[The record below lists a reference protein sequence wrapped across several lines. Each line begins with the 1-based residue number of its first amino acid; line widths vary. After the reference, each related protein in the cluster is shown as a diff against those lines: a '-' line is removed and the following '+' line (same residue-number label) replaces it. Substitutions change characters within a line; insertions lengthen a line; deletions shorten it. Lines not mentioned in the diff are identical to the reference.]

1 MINAKRTVLTVSLT
15 AVFSTAAWADNQ
27 QLAGCVALSDD
38 NHAQQ
43 AAEEV
48 RKINAA
54 YFSGSLNGQEI
65 ATPALPSRND
75 INGFSGSLNIPADLQ
90 VKGYQPEINQS
101 YDLQSNSNYV
111 LPVSGSLN
119 ATDWQIDDSYALGNG
134 HYLDKVFQQDT
145 DTVLLAE
152 NTVTDTAT
160 DANSGSLNN
169 HQDSSPA
176 SQVQND
182 GNGIS
187 GSLNEDNTP
196 IKETAN
202 TANATELE
210 SIVVTGQRNQ
220 SPTDTH
226 KSTLNRNRLTKTATN
241 NGDIGS
247 ALKMLPNVRFD
258 NSNGG
263 SMSAGEISPSKISI
277 SGSQPYQNAFTID
290 GIGFNNDLNPG
301 YENNSQQPGSLKNAA
316 NGRAQAL
323 AVDVNMLEKLDVYD
337 SNIPVYAPSGVAW
350 IDTEIRRPQ
359 KDFGFEIKHRYT
371 NGSVAKGF
379 PNSLTKFHVDE
390 SKTREELLNRDG
402 NVYTYY
408 DTPEFQKHK
417 TTITVEGR
425 PTEKLGIIGQFQKF
439 ESRMPIQLNTVDIT
453 GGTGYKAPTPYDTPE
468 KFGQRRERKE
478 TQYNATVKAF
488 YDVSDDLNLDFTYI
502 YSPDYAKHF
511 MAGSDNSYYTKDHGG
526 HAFGQTTKWN
536 NPWGKL
542 TNTLAFSRYEDSKT
556 AHNYS
561 DIYRFAMISDNSH
574 WGREEEGNVI
584 GGPVPSESTQT
595 TFSESL
601 KQDFKPFKWG
611 NTEHSISAGFDITLQ
626 KAKFGYK
633 SPNFWRENTNN
644 ALPMT
649 EEQRQKCIDGG
660 DYRFCDPSRTY
671 DVGWLGVGSKGY
683 LPTNPMFETEE
694 FINPWTGKPVGA
706 TTASYLKKGALAD
719 KMLIW
724 KYGNYVQKVMHY
736 DGTRKVNV
744 NNTKFDLWVQDKIEW
759 PLGENSKYGK
769 LVTVP
774 GLKLDWEEMNK
785 NKNFSWRFATD
796 YHFPWNESK
805 PQYATTLTAGA
816 NRYYGRSLYNA
827 KWEDIQDTLETVL
840 WRQDPS
846 VRFEDVL
853 ASDVI
858 CTDTDK
864 VDKEDGSGKIT
875 RNFGYDKNGNKSYN
889 CKIPTTENS
898 TMWSK
903 LKSPYDDEFM
913 VGFTQDIGAFKV
925 SGKYIHRNGRDQ
937 VVRTRAQIEGA
948 PTIDGYTT
956 NYYFYDN
963 SGKSKTDVIALKI
976 ENEKPIVFK
985 GIENRFAFAADWT
998 NTKRNKGNYT
1008 DTKTQTE
1015 KDDEY
1020 ILWDGDLVRWSER
1033 PADNFTKPYTLK
1045 FATYHD
1051 WKMLGG
1057 KWNWSNLFSWTSSK
1071 KVMDYYSKD
1080 NLPGSDF
1087 GLSQAEVRQ
1096 YKAVRLPS
1104 AFTWDTKLGAEYQVY
1119 GKNTLFFNIEVDN
1132 LLNKRNKIHTDYS
1145 ARYETE
1151 SDIVFGTGRSI
1162 WLELGYRF

>member
-27 QLAGCVALSDD
+27 QLAGRVALSDD

-54 YFSGSLNGQEI
+54 YFSGSLN
-65 ATPALPSRND
+65 
-75 INGFSGSLNIPADLQ
+75 IPIDLQ

-119 ATDWQIDDSYALGNG
+119 ATDWQIDDSYALENG

-160 DANSGSLNN
+160 DANSGSLKESTVNSN
-169 HQDSSPA
+169 EIATRPADARNDSN
-176 SQVQND
+176 V
-182 GNGIS
+182 S

-196 IKETAN
+196 IAETAN

-210 SIVVTGQRNQ
+210 SITVTGQRNQ

-301 YENNSQQPGSLKNAA
+301 YENNAQNPGQLKNVA

-323 AVDVNMLEKLDVYD
+323 ALDVNMLEKIEVYD
-337 SNIPVYAPSGVAW
+337 SNIPIYAPSGVAW
-350 IDTEIRRPQ
+350 INTEIRRPN

-379 PNSLTKFHVDE
+379 PNSLTKYHVDE
-390 SKTREELLNRDG
+390 DKTREELLNRDG

-453 GGTGYKAPTPYDTPE
+453 GGTGYKAPTPYDTPNN
-468 KFGQRRERKE
+468 FGQRREKKE

-502 YSPDYAKHF
+502 YSPDYYKTF
-511 MAGSDNSYYTKDHGG
+511 MAGSDGSYYTKDHGG

-536 NPWGKL
+536 NSWGNLK
-542 TNTLAFSRYEDSKT
+542 NTLSFSRYEDSKT

-584 GGPVPSESTQT
+584 GGPVPSKSTQT
-595 TFSESL
+595 SFTESL
-601 KQDFKPFKWG
+601 QQDFKPFKLG
-611 NTEHSISAGFDITLQ
+611 KTEHSISAGLDFTFQ
-626 KAKFGYK
+626 KAKFGYV
-633 SPNFWRENTNN
+633 SPNFWREDTNN
-644 ALPMT
+644 AVPMT
-649 EEQRQKCIDGG
+649 EEEMQKCIAGN

-671 DVGWLGVGSKGY
+671 DVGWLGVGSKGF

-694 FINPWTGKPVGA
+694 YINPWTGKPVGA

-724 KYGNYVQKVMHY
+724 KYGNYVQKIRHY
-736 DGTRKVNV
+736 DGTRKVNI
-744 NNTKFDLWVQDKIEW
+744 NNKKFDIWVQDKIEW
-759 PLGENSKYGK
+759 PLG
-769 LVTVP
+769 
-774 GLKLDWEEMNK
+774 
-785 NKNFSWRFATD
+785 
-796 YHFPWNESK
+796 
-805 PQYATTLTAGA
+805 
-816 NRYYGRSLYNA
+816 
-827 KWEDIQDTLETVL
+827 
-840 WRQDPS
+840 
-846 VRFEDVL
+846 
-853 ASDVI
+853 
-858 CTDTDK
+858 
-864 VDKEDGSGKIT
+864 
-875 RNFGYDKNGNKSYN
+875 
-889 CKIPTTENS
+889 
-898 TMWSK
+898 
-903 LKSPYDDEFM
+903 
-913 VGFTQDIGAFKV
+913 
-925 SGKYIHRNGRDQ
+925 
-937 VVRTRAQIEGA
+937 
-948 PTIDGYTT
+948 
-956 NYYFYDN
+956 DN
-963 SGKSKTDVIALKI
+963 SRYGQLTFTPCFKIRLGRLK
-976 ENEKPIVFK
+976 
-985 GIENRFAFAADWT
+985 
-998 NTKRNKGNYT
+998 
-1008 DTKTQTE
+1008 
-1015 KDDEY
+1015 
-1020 ILWDGDLVRWSER
+1020 
-1033 PADNFTKPYTLK
+1033 
-1045 FATYHD
+1045 
-1051 WKMLGG
+1051 
-1057 KWNWSNLFSWTSSK
+1057 
-1071 KVMDYYSKD
+1071 
-1080 NLPGSDF
+1080 
-1087 GLSQAEVRQ
+1087 
-1096 YKAVRLPS
+1096 
-1104 AFTWDTKLGAEYQVY
+1104 
-1119 GKNTLFFNIEVDN
+1119 
-1132 LLNKRNKIHTDYS
+1132 
-1145 ARYETE
+1145 
-1151 SDIVFGTGRSI
+1151 
-1162 WLELGYRF
+1162 

>member
-15 AVFSTAAWADNQ
+15 AVFSTATWADNQ
-27 QLAGCVALSDD
+27 QIAGRVALSDD

-119 ATDWQIDDSYALGNG
+119 ATDWQIDDSYALENG

-160 DANSGSLNN
+160 DANSGSLKESTANSN
-169 HQDSSPA
+169 EIATPATQSRNDSN
-176 SQVQND
+176 V
-182 GNGIS
+182 S

-301 YENNSQQPGSLKNAA
+301 YENNAQNPGQLKNAA

-323 AVDVNMLEKLDVYD
+323 ALDVNMLEKIEVYD
-337 SNIPVYAPSGVAW
+337 SNIPIYAPSGVAW
-350 IDTEIRRPQ
+350 INTEIRRPQ

-379 PNSLTKFHVDE
+379 PNSLTKYHVDE
-390 SKTREELLNRDG
+390 DKTREELLNRDG

-453 GGTGYKAPTPYDTPE
+453 GGTGYKAPTPYDTPNN
-468 KFGQRRERKE
+468 FGQRREKKE

-502 YSPDYAKHF
+502 YSPDYYKTF
-511 MAGSDNSYYTKDHGG
+511 MAGSDGSYYTKDHGG

-536 NPWGKL
+536 NSWGNLK
-542 TNTLAFSRYEDSKT
+542 NTLSFSRYEDSKT

-561 DIYRFAMISDNSH
+561 DI
-574 WGREEEGNVI
+574 
-584 GGPVPSESTQT
+584 
-595 TFSESL
+595 
-601 KQDFKPFKWG
+601 
-611 NTEHSISAGFDITLQ
+611 
-626 KAKFGYK
+626 
-633 SPNFWRENTNN
+633 
-644 ALPMT
+644 
-649 EEQRQKCIDGG
+649 
-660 DYRFCDPSRTY
+660 
-671 DVGWLGVGSKGY
+671 
-683 LPTNPMFETEE
+683 
-694 FINPWTGKPVGA
+694 
-706 TTASYLKKGALAD
+706 
-719 KMLIW
+719 
-724 KYGNYVQKVMHY
+724 
-736 DGTRKVNV
+736 
-744 NNTKFDLWVQDKIEW
+744 
-759 PLGENSKYGK
+759 
-769 LVTVP
+769 
-774 GLKLDWEEMNK
+774 
-785 NKNFSWRFATD
+785 
-796 YHFPWNESK
+796 
-805 PQYATTLTAGA
+805 
-816 NRYYGRSLYNA
+816 
-827 KWEDIQDTLETVL
+827 
-840 WRQDPS
+840 
-846 VRFEDVL
+846 
-853 ASDVI
+853 
-858 CTDTDK
+858 
-864 VDKEDGSGKIT
+864 
-875 RNFGYDKNGNKSYN
+875 
-889 CKIPTTENS
+889 
-898 TMWSK
+898 
-903 LKSPYDDEFM
+903 
-913 VGFTQDIGAFKV
+913 
-925 SGKYIHRNGRDQ
+925 
-937 VVRTRAQIEGA
+937 
-948 PTIDGYTT
+948 
-956 NYYFYDN
+956 
-963 SGKSKTDVIALKI
+963 
-976 ENEKPIVFK
+976 
-985 GIENRFAFAADWT
+985 
-998 NTKRNKGNYT
+998 
-1008 DTKTQTE
+1008 
-1015 KDDEY
+1015 
-1020 ILWDGDLVRWSER
+1020 
-1033 PADNFTKPYTLK
+1033 
-1045 FATYHD
+1045 
-1051 WKMLGG
+1051 
-1057 KWNWSNLFSWTSSK
+1057 
-1071 KVMDYYSKD
+1071 
-1080 NLPGSDF
+1080 
-1087 GLSQAEVRQ
+1087 
-1096 YKAVRLPS
+1096 
-1104 AFTWDTKLGAEYQVY
+1104 
-1119 GKNTLFFNIEVDN
+1119 
-1132 LLNKRNKIHTDYS
+1132 
-1145 ARYETE
+1145 
-1151 SDIVFGTGRSI
+1151 
-1162 WLELGYRF
+1162 